1 MLILNPPRAIAST
14 LSEKMVLSILQFPK
28 GFHSQNYFRF
38 ISKLFGSDSKFPLRK
53 HKQGTPMRKRMIS
66 PNIWTNRKFIRLSD
80 KEKILFIG
88 LFSTADDFGKLW
100 YDLLSIKASIFP
112 CDNIS
117 ESEIKTAI
125 QNLHQL
131 NLIVTDEKV
140 IKMHGWKSHQSV
152 PKPTSSHI
160 PEPLLKR
167 SGNGKVT
174 VYSAYRTDLAMEQ
187 NEENESPND
196 KELSIL
202 QSSEFLI
209 ENVALFDE
217 NEYSEIKKLIAEGK
231 HLTANSRI
239 YEKLE
244 RKKPP

>member
-1 MLILNPPRAIAST
+1 MLILKLKAIIAST

-167 SGNGKVT
+167 SANGKVA

-202 QSSEFLI
+202 QSSEFLT

-217 NEYSEIKKLIAEGK
+217 NEYAEIQKLIEEGK

-244 RKKPP
+244 RQKPP

>member
-1 MLILNPPRAIAST
+1 
-14 LSEKMVLSILQFPK
+14 MVLSILQFPK

-167 SGNGKVT
+167 SGNGNVT
-174 VYSAYRTDLAMEQ
+174 VNNACITGSNLGQYG
-187 NEENESPND
+187 ENGKDDSPND

-202 QSSEFLI
+202 HSSEFLT

-217 NEYSEIKKLIAEGK
+217 NEYAEIQKLIEEGK

-244 RKKPP
+244 RQKPP